1 MKHKKKVVILG
12 KLPPPYMGPA
22 IATEIILNS
31 RLKERFDLVHFDT
44 KLNREISGIGKLHPQ
59 KFYELPVQYLKFFKV
74 MIKEMPS
81 LVLVPISQ
89 SSWGFFKDGIFILIC
104 KLFGRKLII
113 HLRGSNI
120 KNWLA
125 GAGWFINIYF
135 RLCMKISNAVIVL
148 GQKLRYLFADYFR
161 DDKIFVVPNGGNYDI
176 QPGEKQNPTED
187 NEKKVR
193 LLYLGNLQ
201 YSKGIKD
208 ILGALVCLDNETI
221 SKVTLNVVG
230 AFRAPED
237 KIEIIREIIN
247 FDLPV
252 NLFPPAGKALK
263 MELLSKAD
271 IFVFPPREPEGH
283 PWVIIE
289 AMAAGLPII
298 STDQGAITESV
309 LDGVNGFI
317 AAPNNPEQIAEKIT
331 MLVNDEEMRRRM
343 GKESRRFYEE
353 NFTEDI
359 MVERLAKVF
368 YKVMGEV

>member
-1 MKHKKKVVILG
+1 
-12 KLPPPYMGPA
+12 
-22 IATEIILNS
+22 
-31 RLKERFDLVHFDT
+31 
-44 KLNREISGIGKLHPQ
+44 
-59 KFYELPVQYLKFFKV
+59 
-74 MIKEMPS
+74 
-81 LVLVPISQ
+81 
-89 SSWGFFKDGIFILIC
+89 
-104 KLFGRKLII
+104 
-113 HLRGSNI
+113 
-120 KNWLA
+120 
-125 GAGWFINIYF
+125 
-135 RLCMKISNAVIVL
+135 
-148 GQKLRYLFADYFR
+148 
-161 DDKIFVVPNGGNYDI
+161 
-176 QPGEKQNPTED
+176 
-187 NEKKVR
+187 
-193 LLYLGNLQ
+193 
-201 YSKGIKD
+201 
-208 ILGALVCLDNETI
+208 
-221 SKVTLNVVG
+221 VTLNVVG